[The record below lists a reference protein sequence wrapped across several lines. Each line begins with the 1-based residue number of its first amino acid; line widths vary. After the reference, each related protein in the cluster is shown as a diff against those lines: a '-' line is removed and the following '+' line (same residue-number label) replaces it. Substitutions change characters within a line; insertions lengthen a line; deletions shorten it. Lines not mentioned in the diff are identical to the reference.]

1 MLRFD
6 PFRDFDR
13 MSEQL
18 TRTTRSM
25 LAMDAVRGDDEV
37 TIYVDA
43 PGATPEDID
52 VSIERNELTVSVE
65 RVWVDDD
72 KEVLARERP
81 QGMFSRRFMLSDALD
96 LDRLRAKT
104 EHGVVTL
111 SIPVAEK
118 SKPRKIDVSDGSRAE
133 AIETTS
139 RSDDEQQ

>member
-6 PFRDFDR
+6 PFRDLDR

-18 TRTTRSM
+18 NRSTRSM

-37 TIYVDA
+37 MIYVDV
-43 PGATPEDID
+43 PGATTDDID

-65 RVWVDDD
+65 RVWAGDD
-72 KEVLARERP
+72 KEVIARERP
-81 QGMFSRRFMLSDALD
+81 QGVFTRRFMLSDALD

-104 EHGVVTL
+104 ENGVLTL
-111 SIPVAEK
+111 SIPVGEK
-118 SKPRKIDVSDGSRAE
+118 SKPRRIDVDDGSRAE

-139 RSDDEQQ
+139 SSDDD

>member
-6 PFRDFDR
+6 PFRDLDR
-13 MSEQL
+13 MSEQIN
-18 TRTTRSM
+18 RSTRSM

-43 PGATPEDID
+43 PGATTNDID

-65 RVWVDDD
+65 RVWPDDD
-72 KEVLARERP
+72 KEVIARERP
-81 QGMFSRRFMLSDALD
+81 QGVFTRRFMLSDALD

-104 EHGVVTL
+104 ENGVLTL
-111 SIPVAEK
+111 SIPVGEK
-118 SKPRKIDVSDGSRAE
+118 SKPRKIDVNDGSRAE

-139 RSDDEQQ
+139 RSDDD